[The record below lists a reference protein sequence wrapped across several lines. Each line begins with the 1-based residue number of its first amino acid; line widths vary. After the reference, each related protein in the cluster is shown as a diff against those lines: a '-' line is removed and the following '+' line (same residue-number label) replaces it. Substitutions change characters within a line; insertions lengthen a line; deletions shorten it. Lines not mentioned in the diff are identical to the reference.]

1 MKRLFYLLMMLS
13 CTLWSCSKSDGS
25 IDDPDDPDNPDAPT
39 NVMLDISVSD
49 LVFEAEGGEK
59 EFTIYCNSDWTIT
72 NESEWCKT
80 TVNQGNG
87 NSKIIV
93 TVGVYSEMEDRN
105 TNLTIKAGNITK
117 VLTVTQKDGDA
128 IILSKDKFDIPE
140 EGGNVTVEVK
150 SNIQYEVSIPSQ
162 FQNWIKHEPETKAIT
177 TKNFTFTILE
187 NKEYEKRE
195 GYIVFNGNSLKDTV
209 HIYQTAARILIL
221 SKDTYNIS
229 SAKESIEVELK
240 SNVDYSISI
249 PSSAS
254 DWIKLLETK
263 AIRTDKIYF
272 EIEENT
278 TYDNRSAQIFI
289 KDKNSSLC
297 DTLYINQLQQNA
309 LILSQ
314 KQYEVL
320 AGGERI
326 SIEVQSNIDYE
337 IIIPK
342 TVQEWIE
349 QMPQSKALT
358 ESMINLEIKPNT
370 TYDVRSAQ
378 VFIKDKNSSL
388 CDTLYINQ
396 LQQNALILSQKQYE
410 VLAGGERISIEVQ
423 SNIDYEIIIPKTV
436 QEWIEQMPQS
446 KALTES
452 MINLEI
458 KPNTTYDVRSAQIF
472 IKDKNSTL
480 SDTVQVTQAAKGTY
494 TGDISFETEQDLID
508 FQKAGYTRVIGNITI
523 QDNIRTLQK
532 LDNLLQEIDG
542 NLTIDCDNLTSLDG
556 LYNLK
561 KITGNFTTRNAMIT
575 SYEGIGNLTEIGG
588 DFEVN
593 TGLYVLKSFE
603 GLESLEIIGGNFKV
617 ITSPVFTGLFE
628 YLASFKGLS
637 GLKSIG
643 GDFEVNAYAYS
654 LNALE
659 SFEGLESLETIG
671 GNFRVIGGN
680 ASLNALS
687 SFKGLNGLKSIGGDF
702 EVNTK
707 FYNSLYVLASFEGLE
722 SLETIGGDFRVI
734 VESSPLSALS
744 SFKGLNGLKS
754 IGGDFEV
761 NGGSYC
767 LKSLSSFEGFESLE
781 TIGGNFRVIGEA
793 SSLESLSS
801 FKGLSG
807 LKSIGGD
814 FEVNANFH
822 SLKSLSSFEG
832 FESLETI
839 GGNFRVI
846 GEASSL
852 ESLSS
857 FKGLNGLKSIG
868 GDFEV
873 SANDSLSSFEGLES
887 LETIG
892 GNFRVIDGASPL
904 NSLSSFK
911 GLSGLKSI
919 GGDFEVSSKFSSLN
933 SLASFEGLESLETIG
948 GNFKVIAKS
957 FSSPSLNSLS
967 SFKGLSGLK
976 SIGGDFEV
984 NAKSSSYS
992 SSSLASLA
1000 SFEGL
1005 ESLETIGGNF
1015 RVIAESS
1022 SSLNSLASFKGLSG
1036 LKSIGGDFEVNAK
1049 SSSSLNSLASFE
1061 GLENLTNIG
1070 GGKLTI
1076 KYCSSLNN
1084 IDALKNIESL
1094 NDISITECSKLYD
1107 FCILKN
1113 VVQNMSGTFY
1123 LNKNGYNPTKYQ
1135 LLNGECSQI
1144 PQE

>member
-25 IDDPDDPDNPDAPT
+25 IDDPDDPDNPDTPT
-39 NVMLDISVSD
+39 NVTLDISVSD

-177 TKNFTFTILE
+177 VKNFTFTILE

-229 SAKESIEVELK
+229 SAKKSIEVELK
-240 SNVDYSISI
+240 SNVNYSISI

-278 TYDNRSAQIFI
+278 TYDNRSAQ
-289 KDKNSSLC
+289 
-297 DTLYINQLQQNA
+297 
-309 LILSQ
+309 
-314 KQYEVL
+314 
-320 AGGERI
+320 
-326 SIEVQSNIDYE
+326 
-337 IIIPK
+337 
-342 TVQEWIE
+342 
-349 QMPQSKALT
+349 
-358 ESMINLEIKPNT
+358 
-370 TYDVRSAQ
+370 

-410 VLAGGERISIEVQ
+410 VLAGGEQISIEVQ

-446 KALTES
+446 KALTKS

-458 KPNTTYDVRSAQIF
+458 KPNTTYDVRSAQVF

-494 TGDISFETEQDLID
+494 TGDISFETEQDVID
-508 FQKAGYTRVIGNITI
+508 FQTAGYTKVIGNII
-523 QDNIRTLQK
+523 VQYNIRTLQK
-532 LDNLLQEIDG
+532 LDNLLTEIDG
-542 NLTIDCDNLTSLDG
+542 NLTINCQSLTSLDG

-561 KITGNFTTRNAMIT
+561 KITGNFITWEACIT
-575 SYEGIGNLTEIGG
+575 SYEGIDKLTEIGG
-588 DFEVN
+588 DFEVR
-593 TGLYVLKSFE
+593 LPYSLESFE
-603 GLESLEIIGGNFKV
+603 GLESLETIGGNFKV
-617 ITSPVFTGLFE
+617 IDK
-628 YLASFKGLS
+628 LALSSLSSFKGLS
-637 GLKSIG
+637 SLKSIGEDFEVNTNSSLNALESFEGLESLETIGGNFKIIDNESSLNALSSFKGLSSLKSIG
-643 GDFEVNAYAYS
+643 GDFEVSTDHSSSPHPSHS

-671 GNFRVIGGN
+671 GNFRVIAESFSYSYSFN
-680 ASLNALS
+680 VLS
-687 SFKGLNGLKSIGGDF
+687 SFKGLSSLKSIGGDF
-702 EVNTK
+702 EVK
-707 FYNSLYVLASFEGLE
+707 ARVLE
-722 SLETIGGDFRVI
+722 
-734 VESSPLSALS
+734 
-744 SFKGLNGLKS
+744 
-754 IGGDFEV
+754 
-761 NGGSYC
+761 
-767 LKSLSSFEGFESLE
+767 
-781 TIGGNFRVIGEA
+781 
-793 SSLESLSS
+793 
-801 FKGLSG
+801 
-807 LKSIGGD
+807 
-814 FEVNANFH
+814 
-822 SLKSLSSFEG
+822 
-832 FESLETI
+832 
-839 GGNFRVI
+839 
-846 GEASSL
+846 
-852 ESLSS
+852 
-857 FKGLNGLKSIG
+857 
-868 GDFEV
+868 
-873 SANDSLSSFEGLES
+873 
-887 LETIG
+887 
-892 GNFRVIDGASPL
+892 
-904 NSLSSFK
+904 
-911 GLSGLKSI
+911 
-919 GGDFEVSSKFSSLN
+919 
-933 SLASFEGLESLETIG
+933 
-948 GNFKVIAKS
+948 
-957 FSSPSLNSLS
+957 
-967 SFKGLSGLK
+967 
-976 SIGGDFEV
+976 
-984 NAKSSSYS
+984 
-992 SSSLASLA
+992 
-1000 SFEGL
+1000 
-1005 ESLETIGGNF
+1005 
-1015 RVIAESS
+1015 
-1022 SSLNSLASFKGLSG
+1022 
-1036 LKSIGGDFEVNAK
+1036 
-1049 SSSSLNSLASFE
+1049 SFE

-1070 GGKLTI
+1070 DKLTI
-1076 KYCSSLNN
+1076 KGCSSLNN

-1094 NDISITECSKLYD
+1094 NDISITTCSKLYD
-1107 FCILKN
+1107 FCVLKN

-1123 LNKNGYNPTKYQ
+1123 VNDNGYNPTKYQ

>member
-13 CTLWSCSKSDGS
+13 CTLWSCSKSDGP
-25 IDDPDDPDNPDAPT
+25 IDDPDNPDNPDAPT

-49 LVFEAEGGEK
+49 LVFGAEGGEK

-87 NSKIIV
+87 DSKIIV

-105 TNLTIKAGNITK
+105 TNLTVKAGNITK

-177 TKNFTFTILE
+177 VKNFTFTILE

-209 HIYQTAARILIL
+209 HIYQTADPRTLIL

-254 DWIKLLETK
+254 HWIKLLETK

-278 TYDNRSAQIFI
+278 TYDN
-289 KDKNSSLC
+289 
-297 DTLYINQLQQNA
+297 
-309 LILSQ
+309 
-314 KQYEVL
+314 
-320 AGGERI
+320 
-326 SIEVQSNIDYE
+326 
-337 IIIPK
+337 
-342 TVQEWIE
+342 
-349 QMPQSKALT
+349 
-358 ESMINLEIKPNT
+358 
-370 TYDVRSAQ
+370 RSAQ

-410 VLAGGERISIEVQ
+410 VLAGGEQISIEVQ

-446 KALTES
+446 KALTKS

-480 SDTVQVTQAAKGTY
+480 SDTVQVTQAAKGIY
-494 TGDISFETEQDLID
+494 IGDIIFTTEQDLID
-508 FQKAGYTRVIGNITI
+508 FQAAGYTKVRGNVIVSGGEIT
-523 QDNIRTLQK
+523 TLQK
-532 LDNLLQEIDG
+532 LDNLLTEING
-542 NLTIDCDNLTSLDG
+542 SLRLECSTLTTLDG
-556 LYNLK
+556 LYGLKTITDSLIIKDGNMTSFEGLRNLET
-561 KITGNFTTRNAMIT
+561 IGGNFRVIAKSSN
-575 SYEGIGNLTEIGG
+575 SSLRSLSSFKGLSSLKSIGG

-593 TGLYVLKSFE
+593 AKSFSYSSSLDALASFEGLESLETIGGNFKVIAESSNSSSLRSLSSFKGLSSLKSIGGDFEVNAKSSYSSSSLDALESFE

-617 ITSPVFTGLFE
+617 IAESSNSSSLRS
-628 YLASFKGLS
+628 LSSFKGLS

-643 GDFEVNAYAYS
+643 GDFEVNAKSFYS
-654 LNALE
+654 SSLDALE
-659 SFEGLESLETIG
+659 SFEGLSGLKSIGGDFEVNAKSFSYSSSLDALASFEGLESLETIG
-671 GNFRVIGGN
+671 GNFKVIG
-680 ASLNALS
+680 
-687 SFKGLNGLKSIGGDF
+687 F
-702 EVNTK
+702 
-707 FYNSLYVLASFEGLE
+707 
-722 SLETIGGDFRVI
+722 
-734 VESSPLSALS
+734 
-744 SFKGLNGLKS
+744 
-754 IGGDFEV
+754 
-761 NGGSYC
+761 
-767 LKSLSSFEGFESLE
+767 
-781 TIGGNFRVIGEA
+781 
-793 SSLESLSS
+793 SLESLSS

-814 FEVNANFH
+814 FEVNA
-822 SLKSLSSFEG
+822 KSSYSSFLDA
-832 FESLETI
+832 LE
-839 GGNFRVI
+839 
-846 GEASSL
+846 
-852 ESLSS
+852 
-857 FKGLNGLKSIG
+857 
-868 GDFEV
+868 
-873 SANDSLSSFEGLES
+873 
-887 LETIG
+887 
-892 GNFRVIDGASPL
+892 
-904 NSLSSFK
+904 
-911 GLSGLKSI
+911 
-919 GGDFEVSSKFSSLN
+919 
-933 SLASFEGLESLETIG
+933 SFEGLESLETIG
-948 GNFKVIAKS
+948 GNFKVIA
-957 FSSPSLNSLS
+957 
-967 SFKGLSGLK
+967 
-976 SIGGDFEV
+976 E
-984 NAKSSSYS
+984 
-992 SSSLASLA
+992 SSL
-1000 SFEGL
+1000 F
-1005 ESLETIGGNF
+1005 
-1015 RVIAESS
+1015 
-1022 SSLNSLASFKGLSG
+1022 SLNSLASFKGLSG

-1076 KYCSSLNN
+1076 SNCKSLNN
-1084 IDALKNIESL
+1084 IDILKNIESL

-1107 FCILKN
+1107 FCVLKN

>member
-25 IDDPDDPDNPDAPT
+25 IDDPDDPDNPDTPT
-39 NVMLDISVSD
+39 NVTLDISVSD

-177 TKNFTFTILE
+177 VKNFTFTILE

-229 SAKESIEVELK
+229 SAKKSIEVELK
-240 SNVDYSISI
+240 SNVNYSISI

-254 DWIKLLETK
+254 HWIKLLETK

-278 TYDNRSAQIFI
+278 TYDN
-289 KDKNSSLC
+289 
-297 DTLYINQLQQNA
+297 
-309 LILSQ
+309 
-314 KQYEVL
+314 
-320 AGGERI
+320 
-326 SIEVQSNIDYE
+326 
-337 IIIPK
+337 
-342 TVQEWIE
+342 
-349 QMPQSKALT
+349 
-358 ESMINLEIKPNT
+358 
-370 TYDVRSAQ
+370 RSAQ

-410 VLAGGERISIEVQ
+410 VLAGGEQISIEVQ

-446 KALTES
+446 KAFTKS
-452 MINLEI
+452 MINLEV
-458 KPNTTYDVRSAQIF
+458 KPNTTYDVRSAQVF

-508 FQKAGYTRVIGNITI
+508 FQTAGYTKVIGNII
-523 QDNIRTLQK
+523 VQYNIRTLQK
-532 LDNLLQEIDG
+532 LDNLLTEIDG
-542 NLTIDCDNLTSLDG
+542 NLTINCQSLTSLDG

-561 KITGNFTTRNAMIT
+561 KITGNFITWEACIT
-575 SYEGIGNLTEIGG
+575 SYEGIDKLTEIGG

-593 TGLYVLKSFE
+593 A
-603 GLESLEIIGGNFKV
+603 N
-617 ITSPVFTGLFE
+617 
-628 YLASFKGLS
+628 
-637 GLKSIG
+637 
-643 GDFEVNAYAYS
+643 
-654 LNALE
+654 
-659 SFEGLESLETIG
+659 
-671 GNFRVIGGN
+671 
-680 ASLNALS
+680 
-687 SFKGLNGLKSIGGDF
+687 
-702 EVNTK
+702 
-707 FYNSLYVLASFEGLE
+707 
-722 SLETIGGDFRVI
+722 
-734 VESSPLSALS
+734 
-744 SFKGLNGLKS
+744 
-754 IGGDFEV
+754 
-761 NGGSYC
+761 
-767 LKSLSSFEGFESLE
+767 
-781 TIGGNFRVIGEA
+781 
-793 SSLESLSS
+793 SSLE
-801 FKGLSG
+801 
-807 LKSIGGD
+807 
-814 FEVNANFH
+814 
-822 SLKSLSSFEG
+822 
-832 FESLETI
+832 
-839 GGNFRVI
+839 
-846 GEASSL
+846 
-852 ESLSS
+852 
-857 FKGLNGLKSIG
+857 
-868 GDFEV
+868 
-873 SANDSLSSFEGLES
+873 
-887 LETIG
+887 
-892 GNFRVIDGASPL
+892 
-904 NSLSSFK
+904 
-911 GLSGLKSI
+911 
-919 GGDFEVSSKFSSLN
+919 
-933 SLASFEGLESLETIG
+933 
-948 GNFKVIAKS
+948 
-957 FSSPSLNSLS
+957 
-967 SFKGLSGLK
+967 
-976 SIGGDFEV
+976 
-984 NAKSSSYS
+984 
-992 SSSLASLA
+992 
-1000 SFEGL
+1000 
-1005 ESLETIGGNF
+1005 
-1015 RVIAESS
+1015 
-1022 SSLNSLASFKGLSG
+1022 
-1036 LKSIGGDFEVNAK
+1036 
-1049 SSSSLNSLASFE
+1049 SFE

-1070 GGKLTI
+1070 DKLTI
-1076 KYCSSLNN
+1076 KGCSSLNN

-1094 NDISITECSKLYD
+1094 NDISITTCSKLYD
-1107 FCILKN
+1107 FCVLKN

-1123 LNKNGYNPTKYQ
+1123 VNDNGYNPTKYQ

>member
-25 IDDPDDPDNPDAPT
+25 IDDPDDPDNPDTPT
-39 NVMLDISVSD
+39 NVTLDISVSD
-49 LVFEAEGGEK
+49 LVLEAEGGEK

-177 TKNFTFTILE
+177 VKNFTFTILE

-229 SAKESIEVELK
+229 SAKKSIEVELK
-240 SNVDYSISI
+240 SNVNYSISI

-278 TYDNRSAQIFI
+278 TYDNRSAQ
-289 KDKNSSLC
+289 
-297 DTLYINQLQQNA
+297 
-309 LILSQ
+309 
-314 KQYEVL
+314 
-320 AGGERI
+320 
-326 SIEVQSNIDYE
+326 
-337 IIIPK
+337 
-342 TVQEWIE
+342 
-349 QMPQSKALT
+349 
-358 ESMINLEIKPNT
+358 
-370 TYDVRSAQ
+370 

-410 VLAGGERISIEVQ
+410 VLAGGEQISIEVQ

-446 KALTES
+446 KAFTKS
-452 MINLEI
+452 MINLEV
-458 KPNTTYDVRSAQIF
+458 KPNTTYDVRSAQVF

-508 FQKAGYTRVIGNITI
+508 FQTAGYTKVIGNII
-523 QDNIRTLQK
+523 VQYNIRTLQK
-532 LDNLLQEIDG
+532 LDNLLTEIDG
-542 NLTIDCDNLTSLDG
+542 NLTINCQSLTSLDG

-561 KITGNFTTRNAMIT
+561 KITGNFITWEACIT
-575 SYEGIGNLTEIGG
+575 SYEGIDKLTEIGG
-588 DFEVN
+588 DFEVR
-593 TGLYVLKSFE
+593 LPY
-603 GLESLEIIGGNFKV
+603 SLE
-617 ITSPVFTGLFE
+617 
-628 YLASFKGLS
+628 
-637 GLKSIG
+637 
-643 GDFEVNAYAYS
+643 
-654 LNALE
+654 
-659 SFEGLESLETIG
+659 
-671 GNFRVIGGN
+671 
-680 ASLNALS
+680 
-687 SFKGLNGLKSIGGDF
+687 
-702 EVNTK
+702 
-707 FYNSLYVLASFEGLE
+707 
-722 SLETIGGDFRVI
+722 
-734 VESSPLSALS
+734 
-744 SFKGLNGLKS
+744 
-754 IGGDFEV
+754 
-761 NGGSYC
+761 
-767 LKSLSSFEGFESLE
+767 
-781 TIGGNFRVIGEA
+781 
-793 SSLESLSS
+793 
-801 FKGLSG
+801 
-807 LKSIGGD
+807 
-814 FEVNANFH
+814 
-822 SLKSLSSFEG
+822 
-832 FESLETI
+832 
-839 GGNFRVI
+839 
-846 GEASSL
+846 
-852 ESLSS
+852 
-857 FKGLNGLKSIG
+857 
-868 GDFEV
+868 
-873 SANDSLSSFEGLES
+873 
-887 LETIG
+887 
-892 GNFRVIDGASPL
+892 
-904 NSLSSFK
+904 
-911 GLSGLKSI
+911 
-919 GGDFEVSSKFSSLN
+919 
-933 SLASFEGLESLETIG
+933 SFEGLESLETIG
-948 GNFKVIAKS
+948 GNFKVIDKLALS
-957 FSSPSLNSLS
+957 SLS
-967 SFKGLSGLK
+967 SFKGLSSLK

-984 NAKSSSYS
+984 KARV
-992 SSSLASLA
+992 
-1000 SFEGL
+1000 L
-1005 ESLETIGGNF
+1005 E
-1015 RVIAESS
+1015 
-1022 SSLNSLASFKGLSG
+1022 
-1036 LKSIGGDFEVNAK
+1036 
-1049 SSSSLNSLASFE
+1049 SFE

-1070 GGKLTI
+1070 DKLTI
-1076 KYCSSLNN
+1076 KGCSSLNN

-1094 NDISITECSKLYD
+1094 NDISITTCSKLYD
-1107 FCILKN
+1107 FCVLKN

-1123 LNKNGYNPTKYQ
+1123 VNDNGYNPTKYQ

>member
-25 IDDPDDPDNPDAPT
+25 IDDPDDPDNPDTPT
-39 NVMLDISVSD
+39 NVTLDISVSD

-177 TKNFTFTILE
+177 VKNFTFTILE

-229 SAKESIEVELK
+229 SAKKSIEVELK
-240 SNVDYSISI
+240 SNVNYSISI

-254 DWIKLLETK
+254 HWIKLLETK

-278 TYDNRSAQIFI
+278 TYDN
-289 KDKNSSLC
+289 
-297 DTLYINQLQQNA
+297 
-309 LILSQ
+309 
-314 KQYEVL
+314 
-320 AGGERI
+320 
-326 SIEVQSNIDYE
+326 
-337 IIIPK
+337 
-342 TVQEWIE
+342 
-349 QMPQSKALT
+349 
-358 ESMINLEIKPNT
+358 
-370 TYDVRSAQ
+370 RSAQ

-410 VLAGGERISIEVQ
+410 VLAGGEQISIEVQ

-446 KALTES
+446 KALTKS

-458 KPNTTYDVRSAQIF
+458 KPNTTYDVRSAQVF

-508 FQKAGYTRVIGNITI
+508 FQTAGYTKVIGNII
-523 QDNIRTLQK
+523 VQYNIRTLQK
-532 LDNLLQEIDG
+532 LDNLLTEIDG
-542 NLTIDCDNLTSLDG
+542 NLTINCQSLTSLDG

-561 KITGNFTTRNAMIT
+561 KITGNFITWEACIT
-575 SYEGIGNLTEIGG
+575 SYEGIDKLTEIGG
-588 DFEVN
+588 DFEVR
-593 TGLYVLKSFE
+593 L
-603 GLESLEIIGGNFKV
+603 
-617 ITSPVFTGLFE
+617 P
-628 YLASFKGLS
+628 
-637 GLKSIG
+637 
-643 GDFEVNAYAYS
+643 YS
-654 LNALE
+654 LE

-671 GNFRVIGGN
+671 GNFKIIDN
-680 ASLNALS
+680 ESSLNALS
-687 SFKGLNGLKSIGGDF
+687 SFKGLSSLKSIGGDF
-702 EVNTK
+702 EVK
-707 FYNSLYVLASFEGLE
+707 ARVLE
-722 SLETIGGDFRVI
+722 
-734 VESSPLSALS
+734 
-744 SFKGLNGLKS
+744 
-754 IGGDFEV
+754 
-761 NGGSYC
+761 
-767 LKSLSSFEGFESLE
+767 
-781 TIGGNFRVIGEA
+781 
-793 SSLESLSS
+793 
-801 FKGLSG
+801 
-807 LKSIGGD
+807 
-814 FEVNANFH
+814 
-822 SLKSLSSFEG
+822 
-832 FESLETI
+832 
-839 GGNFRVI
+839 
-846 GEASSL
+846 
-852 ESLSS
+852 
-857 FKGLNGLKSIG
+857 
-868 GDFEV
+868 
-873 SANDSLSSFEGLES
+873 
-887 LETIG
+887 
-892 GNFRVIDGASPL
+892 
-904 NSLSSFK
+904 
-911 GLSGLKSI
+911 
-919 GGDFEVSSKFSSLN
+919 
-933 SLASFEGLESLETIG
+933 
-948 GNFKVIAKS
+948 
-957 FSSPSLNSLS
+957 
-967 SFKGLSGLK
+967 
-976 SIGGDFEV
+976 
-984 NAKSSSYS
+984 
-992 SSSLASLA
+992 
-1000 SFEGL
+1000 
-1005 ESLETIGGNF
+1005 
-1015 RVIAESS
+1015 
-1022 SSLNSLASFKGLSG
+1022 
-1036 LKSIGGDFEVNAK
+1036 
-1049 SSSSLNSLASFE
+1049 SFE

-1070 GGKLTI
+1070 DKLTI
-1076 KYCSSLNN
+1076 KGCSSLNN

-1094 NDISITECSKLYD
+1094 NDISITTCSKLYD
-1107 FCILKN
+1107 FCVLKN

-1123 LNKNGYNPTKYQ
+1123 VNDNGYNPTKYQ

>member
-13 CTLWSCSKSDGS
+13 CTLWSCSKSDGP
-25 IDDPDDPDNPDAPT
+25 IDDPDNPDNPDAPT

-49 LVFEAEGGEK
+49 LVFGAEGGEK

-87 NSKIIV
+87 DSKIIV

-177 TKNFTFTILE
+177 VKNFTFTILE

-209 HIYQTAARILIL
+209 HIYQTADPRTLIL

-254 DWIKLLETK
+254 HWIKLLETK

-278 TYDNRSAQIFI
+278 TYDN
-289 KDKNSSLC
+289 
-297 DTLYINQLQQNA
+297 
-309 LILSQ
+309 
-314 KQYEVL
+314 
-320 AGGERI
+320 
-326 SIEVQSNIDYE
+326 
-337 IIIPK
+337 
-342 TVQEWIE
+342 
-349 QMPQSKALT
+349 
-358 ESMINLEIKPNT
+358 
-370 TYDVRSAQ
+370 RSAQ

-410 VLAGGERISIEVQ
+410 VLAGGEQISIEVQ

-446 KALTES
+446 KALTKS
-452 MINLEI
+452 MINLEV
-458 KPNTTYDVRSAQIF
+458 KPNPTDDVRSAQIF

-480 SDTVQVTQAAKGTY
+480 SDTVQVTQAAKGIY
-494 TGDISFETEQDLID
+494 IGDIIFETEQDLID
-508 FQKAGYTRVIGNITI
+508 FQTAGYTKVRGNVIVSGGEIT
-523 QDNIRTLQK
+523 TLQK
-532 LDNLLQEIDG
+532 LDNLLTEING
-542 NLTIDCDNLTSLDG
+542 SLRLECSTLTTLDG
-556 LYNLK
+556 LYGLK
-561 KITGNFTTRNAMIT
+561 TITDSLI
-575 SYEGIGNLTEIGG
+575 IKDG
-588 DFEVN
+588 DM
-593 TGLYVLKSFE
+593 TSFE
-603 GLESLEIIGGNFKV
+603 GLRNLG
-617 ITSPVFTGLFE
+617 
-628 YLASFKGLS
+628 
-637 GLKSIG
+637 
-643 GDFEVNAYAYS
+643 
-654 LNALE
+654 
-659 SFEGLESLETIG
+659 
-671 GNFRVIGGN
+671 
-680 ASLNALS
+680 
-687 SFKGLNGLKSIGGDF
+687 
-702 EVNTK
+702 
-707 FYNSLYVLASFEGLE
+707 
-722 SLETIGGDFRVI
+722 
-734 VESSPLSALS
+734 
-744 SFKGLNGLKS
+744 
-754 IGGDFEV
+754 
-761 NGGSYC
+761 
-767 LKSLSSFEGFESLE
+767 
-781 TIGGNFRVIGEA
+781 
-793 SSLESLSS
+793 
-801 FKGLSG
+801 
-807 LKSIGGD
+807 
-814 FEVNANFH
+814 
-822 SLKSLSSFEG
+822 
-832 FESLETI
+832 
-839 GGNFRVI
+839 
-846 GEASSL
+846 
-852 ESLSS
+852 
-857 FKGLNGLKSIG
+857 
-868 GDFEV
+868 
-873 SANDSLSSFEGLES
+873 
-887 LETIG
+887 
-892 GNFRVIDGASPL
+892 
-904 NSLSSFK
+904 
-911 GLSGLKSI
+911 
-919 GGDFEVSSKFSSLN
+919 
-933 SLASFEGLESLETIG
+933 TIG
-948 GNFKVIAKS
+948 GNFKVIAE
-957 FSSPSLNSLS
+957 SSSSYYYYSLNSLS

-984 NAKSSSYS
+984 NAKSSS
-992 SSSLASLA
+992 SSSLKSLA

-1022 SSLNSLASFKGLSG
+1022 SSSSSSLNSLSSFKGLSG

-1049 SSSSLNSLASFE
+1049 YSSSLKSLASFE
-1061 GLENLTNIG
+1061 GLESLTNIG

-1076 KYCSSLNN
+1076 NYCSSLNN

-1094 NDISITECSKLYD
+1094 NDISITTCPKLYD
-1107 FCILKN
+1107 FCVLQN

-1123 LNKNGYNPTKYQ
+1123 LNNNGYNPTKYQ

>member
-25 IDDPDDPDNPDAPT
+25 IDDPDDPDNPDTPT
-39 NVMLDISVSD
+39 NVTLDISVSD

-177 TKNFTFTILE
+177 VKNFTFTILE

-209 HIYQTAARILIL
+209 HIYQTADPRTLIL

-249 PSSAS
+249 PSSVS
-254 DWIKLLETK
+254 HWIKLLETK

-320 AGGERI
+320 AGGEQI

-358 ESMINLEIKPNT
+358 KSMINLEVKPNT

-378 VFIKDKNSSL
+378 V
-388 CDTLYINQ
+388 
-396 LQQNALILSQKQYE
+396 
-410 VLAGGERISIEVQ
+410 
-423 SNIDYEIIIPKTV
+423 
-436 QEWIEQMPQS
+436 
-446 KALTES
+446 
-452 MINLEI
+452 
-458 KPNTTYDVRSAQIF
+458 F

-494 TGDISFETEQDLID
+494 TGDIIFETEQDLID
-508 FQKAGYTRVIGNITI
+508 FQTAGYTKVIGNII
-523 QDNIRTLQK
+523 VQGNKIRTLQK
-532 LDNLLQEIDG
+532 LDNLLTEIDG
-542 NLTIDCDNLTSLDG
+542 NLTIECSNLTSLDG

-561 KITGNFTTRNAMIT
+561 KITGNFITMHAWIT
-575 SYEGIGNLTEIGG
+575 SYEGIGKLTEIGG

-593 TGLYVLKSFE
+593 AKSFYY
-603 GLESLEIIGGNFKV
+603 S
-617 ITSPVFTGLFE
+617 S
-628 YLASFKGLS
+628 
-637 GLKSIG
+637 
-643 GDFEVNAYAYS
+643 S
-654 LNALE
+654 LN
-659 SFEGLESLETIG
+659 S
-671 GNFRVIGGN
+671 
-680 ASLNALS
+680 
-687 SFKGLNGLKSIGGDF
+687 
-702 EVNTK
+702 
-707 FYNSLYVLASFEGLE
+707 LASFEGLE
-722 SLETIGGDFRVI
+722 SLE
-734 VESSPLSALS
+734 E
-744 SFKGLNGLKS
+744 
-754 IGGDFEV
+754 
-761 NGGSYC
+761 
-767 LKSLSSFEGFESLE
+767 
-781 TIGGNFRVIGEA
+781 IGGNFKVIAE
-793 SSLESLSS
+793 SSLRSLSS

-814 FEVNANFH
+814 FEVNAEF
-822 SLKSLSSFEG
+822 
-832 FESLETI
+832 
-839 GGNFRVI
+839 
-846 GEASSL
+846 
-852 ESLSS
+852 
-857 FKGLNGLKSIG
+857 
-868 GDFEV
+868 
-873 SANDSLSSFEGLES
+873 
-887 LETIG
+887 
-892 GNFRVIDGASPL
+892 
-904 NSLSSFK
+904 
-911 GLSGLKSI
+911 
-919 GGDFEVSSKFSSLN
+919 
-933 SLASFEGLESLETIG
+933 
-948 GNFKVIAKS
+948 
-957 FSSPSLNSLS
+957 
-967 SFKGLSGLK
+967 
-976 SIGGDFEV
+976 
-984 NAKSSSYS
+984 
-992 SSSLASLA
+992 
-1000 SFEGL
+1000 
-1005 ESLETIGGNF
+1005 
-1015 RVIAESS
+1015 
-1022 SSLNSLASFKGLSG
+1022 
-1036 LKSIGGDFEVNAK
+1036 
-1049 SSSSLNSLASFE
+1049 SSSLNSLASFE
-1061 GLENLTNIG
+1061 GLENLQTIGGSFSCNRRISIKALSQLNSIGKNLEINLLFDEGLENLVRIGGDFKPSSSSSFKKLNKLSSIGGNFYVYTFSGTSFEGLESLTNIG

-1076 KYCSSLNN
+1076 NYCSSLNN

-1094 NDISITECSKLYD
+1094 NDISITTCPKLYD
-1107 FCILKN
+1107 FCVLQN

-1123 LNKNGYNPTKYQ
+1123 LNNNGYNPTKYQ

>member
-13 CTLWSCSKSDGS
+13 CTLWSCSKSDG
-25 IDDPDDPDNPDAPT
+25 IDDPDDPDNPDTPT
-39 NVMLDISVSD
+39 NVTLDISVSD

-177 TKNFTFTILE
+177 IKNFTFTILE

-209 HIYQTAARILIL
+209 HIYQTADPRTLIL

-240 SNVDYSISI
+240 PNVDYSISI

-254 DWIKLLETK
+254 HWIKLLETK

-320 AGGERI
+320 AGGEQI

-358 ESMINLEIKPNT
+358 KSLINLEIKPNPT
-370 TYDVRSAQ
+370 D
-378 VFIKDKNSSL
+378 
-388 CDTLYINQ
+388 
-396 LQQNALILSQKQYE
+396 
-410 VLAGGERISIEVQ
+410 
-423 SNIDYEIIIPKTV
+423 
-436 QEWIEQMPQS
+436 
-446 KALTES
+446 
-452 MINLEI
+452 
-458 KPNTTYDVRSAQIF
+458 DVRSAQIF

-480 SDTVQVTQAAKGTY
+480 SDTVQITQAAKGIY
-494 TGDISFETEQDLID
+494 IGDIIFEKEQDLID
-508 FQKAGYTRVIGNITI
+508 FQAAGYTKVRGNVIVSGQKIT
-523 QDNIRTLQK
+523 TLQK
-532 LDNLLQEIDG
+532 LNNLLTEING
-542 NLTIDCDNLTSLDG
+542 SLRLECSTLTTLDG
-556 LYNLK
+556 LYGLK
-561 KITGNFTTRNAMIT
+561 TITDSLIIKA
-575 SYEGIGNLTEIGG
+575 GG
-588 DFEVN
+588 M
-593 TGLYVLKSFE
+593 TSFE
-603 GLESLEIIGGNFKV
+603 GLRN
-617 ITSPVFTGLFE
+617 
-628 YLASFKGLS
+628 
-637 GLKSIG
+637 
-643 GDFEVNAYAYS
+643 
-654 LNALE
+654 
-659 SFEGLESLETIG
+659 LETIG
-671 GNFRVIGGN
+671 GDFKVIAESSSSNF
-680 ASLNALS
+680 
-687 SFKGLNGLKSIGGDF
+687 
-702 EVNTK
+702 
-707 FYNSLYVLASFEGLE
+707 LASFEGLE
-722 SLETIGGDFRVI
+722 
-734 VESSPLSALS
+734 
-744 SFKGLNGLKS
+744 N
-754 IGGDFEV
+754 
-761 NGGSYC
+761 
-767 LKSLSSFEGFESLE
+767 
-781 TIGGNFRVIGEA
+781 
-793 SSLESLSS
+793 
-801 FKGLSG
+801 
-807 LKSIGGD
+807 
-814 FEVNANFH
+814 
-822 SLKSLSSFEG
+822 
-832 FESLETI
+832 
-839 GGNFRVI
+839 
-846 GEASSL
+846 
-852 ESLSS
+852 
-857 FKGLNGLKSIG
+857 
-868 GDFEV
+868 
-873 SANDSLSSFEGLES
+873 
-887 LETIG
+887 
-892 GNFRVIDGASPL
+892 
-904 NSLSSFK
+904 
-911 GLSGLKSI
+911 
-919 GGDFEVSSKFSSLN
+919 
-933 SLASFEGLESLETIG
+933 LETIG
-948 GNFKVIAKS
+948 GNFKVIA
-957 FSSPSLNSLS
+957 
-967 SFKGLSGLK
+967 
-976 SIGGDFEV
+976 
-984 NAKSSSYS
+984 SYS
-992 SSSLASLA
+992 SSLK
-1000 SFEGL
+1000 
-1005 ESLETIGGNF
+1005 
-1015 RVIAESS
+1015 
-1022 SSLNSLASFKGLSG
+1022 SLASFKGLSG

-1049 SSSSLNSLASFE
+1049 SSSLNSLASFEGLENLQTIGGSFSCDRRISTKSLSQLNSIGKNLEIYLLFDEGLENLVRIGGDFKPGYSSSFKTLNKLSSIGGNFYVDVFNGTSFE

-1076 KYCSSLNN
+1076 SDCKSLIN

-1094 NDISITECSKLYD
+1094 NDISITTCPKLYD
-1107 FCILKN
+1107 FCVLKN

>member
-25 IDDPDDPDNPDAPT
+25 IDDPDDPDNPDTPT
-39 NVMLDISVSD
+39 NVTLDISVSD

-105 TNLTIKAGNITK
+105 TNLTVKAGNITK

-177 TKNFTFTILE
+177 VKNFTFTILE

-209 HIYQTAARILIL
+209 HIYQTADPRTLIL

-254 DWIKLLETK
+254 HWIKLLETK

-278 TYDNRSAQIFI
+278 TYDN
-289 KDKNSSLC
+289 
-297 DTLYINQLQQNA
+297 
-309 LILSQ
+309 
-314 KQYEVL
+314 
-320 AGGERI
+320 
-326 SIEVQSNIDYE
+326 
-337 IIIPK
+337 
-342 TVQEWIE
+342 
-349 QMPQSKALT
+349 
-358 ESMINLEIKPNT
+358 
-370 TYDVRSAQ
+370 RSAQ

-410 VLAGGERISIEVQ
+410 VLAGGEQISIEVQ

-446 KALTES
+446 KAFTKS

-458 KPNTTYDVRSAQIF
+458 KPNTTYDVRSAQVF

-508 FQKAGYTRVIGNITI
+508 FQTAGYTKVIGNII
-523 QDNIRTLQK
+523 VQYNIRTLQK
-532 LDNLLQEIDG
+532 LDNLLTEIDG
-542 NLTIDCDNLTSLDG
+542 NLTINCQSLTSLDG

-561 KITGNFTTRNAMIT
+561 KITGNFITWEACIT
-575 SYEGIGNLTEIGG
+575 SYEGIDKLTEIGG
-588 DFEVN
+588 DFEVR
-593 TGLYVLKSFE
+593 LPYSLESFE
-603 GLESLEIIGGNFKV
+603 GLESLETIGGNFKV
-617 ITSPVFTGLFE
+617 IDKLALSSLSSFKGLSSLKSIGGDFE
-628 YLASFKGLS
+628 VNAKSSSLASFEGLENLETIGGNFKVIAESSFKGLNGLKSIGGDFEVNANSSLESFEGLESLETIGGNFKIIDNESSLNALSSFKGLSSLKSIGGDFEVNANSSLNSLSSFGGLESLETIGGNFRVIAESDHSLRFLSSFKGLS

-643 GDFEVNAYAYS
+643 GDFEVNAKLFCFEYLASFEGLENLETIGGNFKVIAESSLKSLSSFKGLSSLKSIGEDFEVNTNSSLNALESFEGLESLETIGGNFKIIDNESSLNALSSFKGLSSLKSIGGDFEVSTDHSSSPHPSHS

-671 GNFRVIGGN
+671 GNFRVIAESFSYSYSFN
-680 ASLNALS
+680 VLS
-687 SFKGLNGLKSIGGDF
+687 SFKGLSSLKSIGGDF
-702 EVNTK
+702 EVK
-707 FYNSLYVLASFEGLE
+707 ARVLE
-722 SLETIGGDFRVI
+722 
-734 VESSPLSALS
+734 
-744 SFKGLNGLKS
+744 
-754 IGGDFEV
+754 
-761 NGGSYC
+761 
-767 LKSLSSFEGFESLE
+767 
-781 TIGGNFRVIGEA
+781 
-793 SSLESLSS
+793 
-801 FKGLSG
+801 
-807 LKSIGGD
+807 
-814 FEVNANFH
+814 
-822 SLKSLSSFEG
+822 
-832 FESLETI
+832 
-839 GGNFRVI
+839 
-846 GEASSL
+846 
-852 ESLSS
+852 
-857 FKGLNGLKSIG
+857 
-868 GDFEV
+868 
-873 SANDSLSSFEGLES
+873 
-887 LETIG
+887 
-892 GNFRVIDGASPL
+892 
-904 NSLSSFK
+904 
-911 GLSGLKSI
+911 
-919 GGDFEVSSKFSSLN
+919 
-933 SLASFEGLESLETIG
+933 
-948 GNFKVIAKS
+948 
-957 FSSPSLNSLS
+957 
-967 SFKGLSGLK
+967 
-976 SIGGDFEV
+976 
-984 NAKSSSYS
+984 
-992 SSSLASLA
+992 
-1000 SFEGL
+1000 
-1005 ESLETIGGNF
+1005 
-1015 RVIAESS
+1015 
-1022 SSLNSLASFKGLSG
+1022 
-1036 LKSIGGDFEVNAK
+1036 
-1049 SSSSLNSLASFE
+1049 SFE

-1070 GGKLTI
+1070 DKLTI
-1076 KYCSSLNN
+1076 KGCSSLNN

-1094 NDISITECSKLYD
+1094 NDISITTCSKLYD
-1107 FCILKN
+1107 FCVLKN

-1123 LNKNGYNPTKYQ
+1123 VNDNGYNPTKYQ

>member
-1 MKRLFYLLMMLS
+1 MLS

-25 IDDPDDPDNPDAPT
+25 IDDPDDPDNPDTPT
-39 NVMLDISVSD
+39 NVTLDISVSD

-177 TKNFTFTILE
+177 VKNFTFTILE

-229 SAKESIEVELK
+229 SAKKSIEVELK
-240 SNVDYSISI
+240 SNVNYSISI

-254 DWIKLLETK
+254 HWIKLLETK

-278 TYDNRSAQIFI
+278 TYDN
-289 KDKNSSLC
+289 
-297 DTLYINQLQQNA
+297 
-309 LILSQ
+309 
-314 KQYEVL
+314 
-320 AGGERI
+320 
-326 SIEVQSNIDYE
+326 
-337 IIIPK
+337 
-342 TVQEWIE
+342 
-349 QMPQSKALT
+349 
-358 ESMINLEIKPNT
+358 
-370 TYDVRSAQ
+370 RSAQ

-410 VLAGGERISIEVQ
+410 VLAGGEQISIEVQ

-446 KALTES
+446 KALTKS

-458 KPNTTYDVRSAQIF
+458 KPNTTYDVRSAQVF

-508 FQKAGYTRVIGNITI
+508 FQTAGYTKVIGNII
-523 QDNIRTLQK
+523 VQYNIRTLQK
-532 LDNLLQEIDG
+532 LDNLLTEIDG
-542 NLTIDCDNLTSLDG
+542 NLTINCQSLTSLDG

-561 KITGNFTTRNAMIT
+561 KITGNFITWEACIT
-575 SYEGIGNLTEIGG
+575 SYEGIDKLTEIGG
-588 DFEVN
+588 DFEVR
-593 TGLYVLKSFE
+593 LPYSLESFE
-603 GLESLEIIGGNFKV
+603 GLESLETIGGNFKV
-617 ITSPVFTGLFE
+617 IDKLALSSLSSFKGLSSLKSIGGDFE
-628 YLASFKGLS
+628 VNAKSSSLASFEGLENLETIDNESSLNALSSFKGLSSLKSIGGDFEVNANSSLNSLSSFGGLESLETIGGNFRVIAESDHSLRFLSSFKGLS

-643 GDFEVNAYAYS
+643 GDFEVNAKLFCFEYLASFEGLENLETIGGNFKVIAGSYSSLESLSSFKGLSSLKSIGEDFEVNTNSSLNALESFEGLESLETIGGNFKIIDNESSLNALSSFKGLSSLKSIGGDFEVSTDHSSSPHPSHS

-671 GNFRVIGGN
+671 GNFRVIAESFSYSYSFN
-680 ASLNALS
+680 VLS
-687 SFKGLNGLKSIGGDF
+687 SFKGLSSLKSIGGDF
-702 EVNTK
+702 EVK
-707 FYNSLYVLASFEGLE
+707 ARVLE
-722 SLETIGGDFRVI
+722 
-734 VESSPLSALS
+734 
-744 SFKGLNGLKS
+744 
-754 IGGDFEV
+754 
-761 NGGSYC
+761 
-767 LKSLSSFEGFESLE
+767 
-781 TIGGNFRVIGEA
+781 
-793 SSLESLSS
+793 
-801 FKGLSG
+801 
-807 LKSIGGD
+807 
-814 FEVNANFH
+814 
-822 SLKSLSSFEG
+822 
-832 FESLETI
+832 
-839 GGNFRVI
+839 
-846 GEASSL
+846 
-852 ESLSS
+852 
-857 FKGLNGLKSIG
+857 
-868 GDFEV
+868 
-873 SANDSLSSFEGLES
+873 
-887 LETIG
+887 
-892 GNFRVIDGASPL
+892 
-904 NSLSSFK
+904 
-911 GLSGLKSI
+911 
-919 GGDFEVSSKFSSLN
+919 
-933 SLASFEGLESLETIG
+933 
-948 GNFKVIAKS
+948 
-957 FSSPSLNSLS
+957 
-967 SFKGLSGLK
+967 
-976 SIGGDFEV
+976 
-984 NAKSSSYS
+984 
-992 SSSLASLA
+992 
-1000 SFEGL
+1000 
-1005 ESLETIGGNF
+1005 
-1015 RVIAESS
+1015 
-1022 SSLNSLASFKGLSG
+1022 
-1036 LKSIGGDFEVNAK
+1036 
-1049 SSSSLNSLASFE
+1049 SFE

-1070 GGKLTI
+1070 DKLTI
-1076 KYCSSLNN
+1076 KGCSSLNN

-1094 NDISITECSKLYD
+1094 NDISITTCSKLYD
-1107 FCILKN
+1107 FCVLKN

-1123 LNKNGYNPTKYQ
+1123 VNDNGYNPTKYQ

>member
-13 CTLWSCSKSDGS
+13 CTLWSCSKSDGP
-25 IDDPDDPDNPDAPT
+25 IDDPDNPDNPDAPT

-49 LVFEAEGGEK
+49 LVFGAEGGEK

-87 NSKIIV
+87 DSKIIV

-105 TNLTIKAGNITK
+105 TNLTVKAGNITK

-177 TKNFTFTILE
+177 VKNFTFTILE

-209 HIYQTAARILIL
+209 HIYQTADPRTLIL

-254 DWIKLLETK
+254 HWIKLLETK

-278 TYDNRSAQIFI
+278 TYDN
-289 KDKNSSLC
+289 
-297 DTLYINQLQQNA
+297 
-309 LILSQ
+309 
-314 KQYEVL
+314 
-320 AGGERI
+320 
-326 SIEVQSNIDYE
+326 
-337 IIIPK
+337 
-342 TVQEWIE
+342 
-349 QMPQSKALT
+349 
-358 ESMINLEIKPNT
+358 
-370 TYDVRSAQ
+370 RSAQ

-410 VLAGGERISIEVQ
+410 VLAGGEQISIEVQ

-446 KALTES
+446 KALTKS

-480 SDTVQVTQAAKGTY
+480 SDTVQVTQAAKGIY
-494 TGDISFETEQDLID
+494 IGDIIFTTEQDLID
-508 FQKAGYTRVIGNITI
+508 FQAAGYTKVRGNVIVSGGEIT
-523 QDNIRTLQK
+523 TLQK
-532 LDNLLQEIDG
+532 LDNLLTEING
-542 NLTIDCDNLTSLDG
+542 SLRLECSTLTTLDG
-556 LYNLK
+556 LYGLK
-561 KITGNFTTRNAMIT
+561 TITDSLIIKDGNMT
-575 SYEGIGNLTEIGG
+575 
-588 DFEVN
+588 
-593 TGLYVLKSFE
+593 SFE
-603 GLESLEIIGGNFKV
+603 GLRNLETIGGNFRV
-617 ITSPVFTGLFE
+617 IAKSSNSSLRS
-628 YLASFKGLS
+628 LSSFKGLS
-637 GLKSIG
+637 SLKSIG
-643 GDFEVNAYAYS
+643 GDFEVNAKSFSYS
-654 LNALE
+654 SSLDALA

-671 GNFRVIGGN
+671 GNFKVIG
-680 ASLNALS
+680 
-687 SFKGLNGLKSIGGDF
+687 F
-702 EVNTK
+702 
-707 FYNSLYVLASFEGLE
+707 
-722 SLETIGGDFRVI
+722 
-734 VESSPLSALS
+734 
-744 SFKGLNGLKS
+744 
-754 IGGDFEV
+754 
-761 NGGSYC
+761 
-767 LKSLSSFEGFESLE
+767 
-781 TIGGNFRVIGEA
+781 
-793 SSLESLSS
+793 SLESLSS

-814 FEVNANFH
+814 FEV
-822 SLKSLSSFEG
+822 
-832 FESLETI
+832 
-839 GGNFRVI
+839 GN
-846 GEASSL
+846 
-852 ESLSS
+852 
-857 FKGLNGLKSIG
+857 
-868 GDFEV
+868 
-873 SANDSLSSFEGLES
+873 
-887 LETIG
+887 
-892 GNFRVIDGASPL
+892 L
-904 NSLSSFK
+904 NSL
-911 GLSGLKSI
+911 
-919 GGDFEVSSKFSSLN
+919 E
-933 SLASFEGLESLETIG
+933 SFEGLESLETIG
-948 GNFKVIAKS
+948 GNFKVIA
-957 FSSPSLNSLS
+957 
-967 SFKGLSGLK
+967 
-976 SIGGDFEV
+976 E
-984 NAKSSSYS
+984 
-992 SSSLASLA
+992 SSL
-1000 SFEGL
+1000 F
-1005 ESLETIGGNF
+1005 
-1015 RVIAESS
+1015 
-1022 SSLNSLASFKGLSG
+1022 SLNSLASFKGLSG

-1076 KYCSSLNN
+1076 SNCKSLNN
-1084 IDALKNIESL
+1084 IDILKNIESL

-1107 FCILKN
+1107 FCVLKN

>member
-13 CTLWSCSKSDGS
+13 CTLWSCSKSDGP
-25 IDDPDDPDNPDAPT
+25 IDDPDNPDNPDAPT

-49 LVFEAEGGEK
+49 LVFGAEGGEK

-87 NSKIIV
+87 DSKIIV

-105 TNLTIKAGNITK
+105 TNLTVKAGNITK

-177 TKNFTFTILE
+177 VKNFTFTILE

-209 HIYQTAARILIL
+209 HIYQTADPRTLIL

-254 DWIKLLETK
+254 HWIKLLETK

-278 TYDNRSAQIFI
+278 TYDN
-289 KDKNSSLC
+289 
-297 DTLYINQLQQNA
+297 
-309 LILSQ
+309 
-314 KQYEVL
+314 
-320 AGGERI
+320 
-326 SIEVQSNIDYE
+326 
-337 IIIPK
+337 
-342 TVQEWIE
+342 
-349 QMPQSKALT
+349 
-358 ESMINLEIKPNT
+358 
-370 TYDVRSAQ
+370 RSAQ

-410 VLAGGERISIEVQ
+410 VLAGGEQISIEVQ

-446 KALTES
+446 KALTKS
-452 MINLEI
+452 MINLEV
-458 KPNTTYDVRSAQIF
+458 KPNPTDDVRSAQIF

-480 SDTVQVTQAAKGTY
+480 SDTVQVTQAAKGIY
-494 TGDISFETEQDLID
+494 IGDIIFETEQDLID
-508 FQKAGYTRVIGNITI
+508 FQTAGYTKVRGNVIVSGGEIT
-523 QDNIRTLQK
+523 TLQK
-532 LDNLLQEIDG
+532 LDNLLTEING
-542 NLTIDCDNLTSLDG
+542 SLRLECSTLTTLDG
-556 LYNLK
+556 LYGLK
-561 KITGNFTTRNAMIT
+561 TITDSLI
-575 SYEGIGNLTEIGG
+575 IKDG
-588 DFEVN
+588 DM
-593 TGLYVLKSFE
+593 TSFE
-603 GLESLEIIGGNFKV
+603 GLRNLGTIGGNFKV
-617 ITSPVFTGLFE
+617 I
-628 YLASFKGLS
+628 A
-637 GLKSIG
+637 
-643 GDFEVNAYAYS
+643 
-654 LNALE
+654 
-659 SFEGLESLETIG
+659 
-671 GNFRVIGGN
+671 
-680 ASLNALS
+680 
-687 SFKGLNGLKSIGGDF
+687 
-702 EVNTK
+702 
-707 FYNSLYVLASFEGLE
+707 
-722 SLETIGGDFRVI
+722 
-734 VESSPLSALS
+734 ESSYSYYYYYY
-744 SFKGLNGLKS
+744 LN
-754 IGGDFEV
+754 
-761 NGGSYC
+761 
-767 LKSLSSFEGFESLE
+767 
-781 TIGGNFRVIGEA
+781 
-793 SSLESLSS
+793 SLSS

-814 FEVNANFH
+814 FEVNAKSSSSS
-822 SLKSLSSFEG
+822 SLKSL
-832 FESLETI
+832 
-839 GGNFRVI
+839 
-846 GEASSL
+846 A
-852 ESLSS
+852 
-857 FKGLNGLKSIG
+857 
-868 GDFEV
+868 
-873 SANDSLSSFEGLES
+873 SFEGLES

-892 GNFRVIDGASPL
+892 GNFRVIAE
-904 NSLSSFK
+904 SS
-911 GLSGLKSI
+911 SY
-919 GGDFEVSSKFSSLN
+919 SSSS
-933 SLASFEGLESLETIG
+933 
-948 GNFKVIAKS
+948 
-957 FSSPSLNSLS
+957 SLNSLS

-984 NAKSSSYS
+984 NAKSSSSSSLKSLASFEGLESLETIGGNFKVIAGSYSSLESLSSFKGLSGLKSIGGDFEVNAKSSS
-992 SSSLASLA
+992 SSSLKSLA

-1022 SSLNSLASFKGLSG
+1022 SSLNSLSSFKGLSG

-1049 SSSSLNSLASFE
+1049 SSSSSSLKSLASFE
-1061 GLENLTNIG
+1061 GLESLETIGGNFKVIAGSYSSLESLSSFKSLSGLKSIGGDFEVNAKSYSSLKSLASFEGLESLTNIG

-1076 KYCSSLNN
+1076 NYCSSLNN

-1094 NDISITECSKLYD
+1094 NDISITTCSKLYD
-1107 FCILKN
+1107 FCVLKN

-1123 LNKNGYNPTKYQ
+1123 VNDNGYNPTKYQ

>member
-25 IDDPDDPDNPDAPT
+25 IDDPDDPDNPDTPT
-39 NVMLDISVSD
+39 NVTLDISVSD

-177 TKNFTFTILE
+177 VKNFTFTILE

-229 SAKESIEVELK
+229 SAKKSIEVELK
-240 SNVDYSISI
+240 SNVNYSISI

-254 DWIKLLETK
+254 HWIKLLETK

-278 TYDNRSAQIFI
+278 TYDN
-289 KDKNSSLC
+289 
-297 DTLYINQLQQNA
+297 
-309 LILSQ
+309 
-314 KQYEVL
+314 
-320 AGGERI
+320 
-326 SIEVQSNIDYE
+326 
-337 IIIPK
+337 
-342 TVQEWIE
+342 
-349 QMPQSKALT
+349 
-358 ESMINLEIKPNT
+358 
-370 TYDVRSAQ
+370 RSAQ

-410 VLAGGERISIEVQ
+410 VLAGGEQISIEVQSNIDYEIIIPKTVQEWIEQMPQSKAFTKSMINLEVKPNTTYDNRSAQVFIKDKNSSLCDTLYINQLQQNALILSQKQYEVLAGGEQISIEVQ

-446 KALTES
+446 KALTKS

-458 KPNTTYDVRSAQIF
+458 KPNTTYDVRSAQVF

-508 FQKAGYTRVIGNITI
+508 FQTAGYTKVIGNII
-523 QDNIRTLQK
+523 VQYNIRTLQK
-532 LDNLLQEIDG
+532 LDNLLTEIDG
-542 NLTIDCDNLTSLDG
+542 NLTINCQSLTSLDG

-561 KITGNFTTRNAMIT
+561 KITGNFITWEACIT
-575 SYEGIGNLTEIGG
+575 SYEGIDKLTEIGG
-588 DFEVN
+588 DFEVR
-593 TGLYVLKSFE
+593 LPYSLESFE
-603 GLESLEIIGGNFKV
+603 GLESLETIGGNFK
-617 ITSPVFTGLFE
+617 IIDNESSLNA
-628 YLASFKGLS
+628 LSSFKGLS
-637 GLKSIG
+637 SLKSIG
-643 GDFEVNAYAYS
+643 GDFEVSTDHSSSPHPSHS

-671 GNFRVIGGN
+671 GNFRVIAESFSYSYSFNVLSSFKGLSSLKSIGGDFEVNAKSSSLASFEGLENLETIGGN
-680 ASLNALS
+680 FKVIAES

-702 EVNTK
+702 EVNA
-707 FYNSLYVLASFEGLE
+707 N
-722 SLETIGGDFRVI
+722 
-734 VESSPLSALS
+734 
-744 SFKGLNGLKS
+744 
-754 IGGDFEV
+754 
-761 NGGSYC
+761 
-767 LKSLSSFEGFESLE
+767 
-781 TIGGNFRVIGEA
+781 
-793 SSLESLSS
+793 SSLE
-801 FKGLSG
+801 
-807 LKSIGGD
+807 
-814 FEVNANFH
+814 
-822 SLKSLSSFEG
+822 
-832 FESLETI
+832 
-839 GGNFRVI
+839 
-846 GEASSL
+846 
-852 ESLSS
+852 
-857 FKGLNGLKSIG
+857 
-868 GDFEV
+868 
-873 SANDSLSSFEGLES
+873 
-887 LETIG
+887 
-892 GNFRVIDGASPL
+892 
-904 NSLSSFK
+904 
-911 GLSGLKSI
+911 
-919 GGDFEVSSKFSSLN
+919 
-933 SLASFEGLESLETIG
+933 SFEGLESLETIG
-948 GNFKVIAKS
+948 GNFKIIDNES
-957 FSSPSLNSLS
+957 SLNALS
-967 SFKGLSGLK
+967 SFKGLSSLK

-984 NAKSSSYS
+984 STDHSSSPHPS
-992 SSSLASLA
+992 HSLNALE

-1015 RVIAESS
+1015 RVIAESFS
-1022 SSLNSLASFKGLSG
+1022 YSYSFNVLSSFKGLSS
-1036 LKSIGGDFEVNAK
+1036 LKSIGGDFEVKARV
-1049 SSSSLNSLASFE
+1049 LESFE

-1070 GGKLTI
+1070 DKLTI
-1076 KYCSSLNN
+1076 KGCSSLNN

-1094 NDISITECSKLYD
+1094 NDISITTCSKLYD
-1107 FCILKN
+1107 FCVLKN

-1123 LNKNGYNPTKYQ
+1123 VNDNGYNPTKYQ

>member
-1 MKRLFYLLMMLS
+1 MMLS

-278 TYDNRSAQIFI
+278 TYDNRSAQI
-289 KDKNSSLC
+289 
-297 DTLYINQLQQNA
+297 
-309 LILSQ
+309 
-314 KQYEVL
+314 
-320 AGGERI
+320 
-326 SIEVQSNIDYE
+326 
-337 IIIPK
+337 
-342 TVQEWIE
+342 
-349 QMPQSKALT
+349 
-358 ESMINLEIKPNT
+358 
-370 TYDVRSAQ
+370 
-378 VFIKDKNSSL
+378 FIKDKNSSL

-761 NGGSYC
+761 
-767 LKSLSSFEGFESLE
+767 
-781 TIGGNFRVIGEA
+781 
-793 SSLESLSS
+793 
-801 FKGLSG
+801 
-807 LKSIGGD
+807 
-814 FEVNANFH
+814 
-822 SLKSLSSFEG
+822 
-832 FESLETI
+832 
-839 GGNFRVI
+839 
-846 GEASSL
+846 
-852 ESLSS
+852 
-857 FKGLNGLKSIG
+857 
-868 GDFEV
+868 

-919 GGDFEVSSKFSSLN
+919 GGDFEV
-933 SLASFEGLESLETIG
+933 
-948 GNFKVIAKS
+948 
-957 FSSPSLNSLS
+957 
-967 SFKGLSGLK
+967 
-976 SIGGDFEV
+976 
-984 NAKSSSYS
+984 NAK
-992 SSSLASLA
+992 
-1000 SFEGL
+1000 
-1005 ESLETIGGNF
+1005 
-1015 RVIAESS
+1015 
-1022 SSLNSLASFKGLSG
+1022 
-1036 LKSIGGDFEVNAK
+1036 
-1049 SSSSLNSLASFE
+1049 SSSLNSLASFE

>member
-13 CTLWSCSKSDGS
+13 CTLWSCSKSDGP
-25 IDDPDDPDNPDAPT
+25 IDDPDDPDNPDTPT
-39 NVMLDISVSD
+39 NVTLDISVSD

-177 TKNFTFTILE
+177 VKNFTFTILE

-209 HIYQTAARILIL
+209 HIYQTADPRTLIL

-254 DWIKLLETK
+254 HWIKLLETK

-278 TYDNRSAQIFI
+278 TYDNRSAQVFI

-320 AGGERI
+320 AGGEQI

-349 QMPQSKALT
+349 QMPQSKAFT
-358 ESMINLEIKPNT
+358 KSMINLEVKPNT

-410 VLAGGERISIEVQ
+410 VLAGGEQISIEVQ

-446 KALTES
+446 KAFTKS
-452 MINLEI
+452 MINLEV
-458 KPNTTYDVRSAQIF
+458 KPNTTYDVRSAQVF

-508 FQKAGYTRVIGNITI
+508 FQTAGYTKVIGNII
-523 QDNIRTLQK
+523 VQYNIRTLQK
-532 LDNLLQEIDG
+532 LDNLLTEIDG
-542 NLTIDCDNLTSLDG
+542 NLTINCQSLTSLDG

-561 KITGNFTTRNAMIT
+561 KITGNFITWKACIT
-575 SYEGIGNLTEIGG
+575 SYEGIDKLTEIGG
-588 DFEVN
+588 DFEVR
-593 TGLYVLKSFE
+593 LPYSLESFE
-603 GLESLEIIGGNFKV
+603 GLESLETIGGNFKV
-617 ITSPVFTGLFE
+617 IDK
-628 YLASFKGLS
+628 LALSSLSSFKGLS
-637 GLKSIG
+637 SLKSIGGDFEVNAKSSSLASFEGLENLETIGGNFKVIAESSFKGLNGLKSIG
-643 GDFEVNAYAYS
+643 GDFEVNANSSLESFEGLESLETIGGNFKIIDNKSSLNALSSFKGLSSLKSIGGDFEVSTDHSSSPHPSHS

-671 GNFRVIGGN
+671 GNFRVIAESFSYSYSFNVLSSFKGLSSLKSIGGDFEVNAKSSSLASFEGLENLETIGGN
-680 ASLNALS
+680 FKVIAES

-702 EVNTK
+702 EVNA
-707 FYNSLYVLASFEGLE
+707 N
-722 SLETIGGDFRVI
+722 
-734 VESSPLSALS
+734 
-744 SFKGLNGLKS
+744 
-754 IGGDFEV
+754 
-761 NGGSYC
+761 
-767 LKSLSSFEGFESLE
+767 
-781 TIGGNFRVIGEA
+781 
-793 SSLESLSS
+793 SSLE
-801 FKGLSG
+801 
-807 LKSIGGD
+807 
-814 FEVNANFH
+814 
-822 SLKSLSSFEG
+822 
-832 FESLETI
+832 
-839 GGNFRVI
+839 
-846 GEASSL
+846 
-852 ESLSS
+852 
-857 FKGLNGLKSIG
+857 
-868 GDFEV
+868 
-873 SANDSLSSFEGLES
+873 
-887 LETIG
+887 
-892 GNFRVIDGASPL
+892 
-904 NSLSSFK
+904 
-911 GLSGLKSI
+911 
-919 GGDFEVSSKFSSLN
+919 
-933 SLASFEGLESLETIG
+933 SFEGLESLETIG
-948 GNFKVIAKS
+948 GNFKIIDNKS
-957 FSSPSLNSLS
+957 SLNALS
-967 SFKGLSGLK
+967 SFKGLSSLK

-984 NAKSSSYS
+984 STDHSSSPHPS
-992 SSSLASLA
+992 HSLNALE

-1015 RVIAESS
+1015 RVIAESFS
-1022 SSLNSLASFKGLSG
+1022 YSYSFNVLSSFKGLSS
-1036 LKSIGGDFEVNAK
+1036 LKSIGGDFEVKARV
-1049 SSSSLNSLASFE
+1049 LESFE

-1070 GGKLTI
+1070 DKLTI
-1076 KYCSSLNN
+1076 KGCSSLNN

-1094 NDISITECSKLYD
+1094 NDISITTCSKLYD
-1107 FCILKN
+1107 FCVLKN

-1123 LNKNGYNPTKYQ
+1123 VNDNGYNPTKYQ

>member
-25 IDDPDDPDNPDAPT
+25 IDDPDDPDNPDTPT
-39 NVMLDISVSD
+39 NVTLDISVSD

-177 TKNFTFTILE
+177 VKNFTFTILE

-209 HIYQTAARILIL
+209 HIYQTADPRTLIL

-254 DWIKLLETK
+254 HWIKLLETK

-278 TYDNRSAQIFI
+278 TYDN
-289 KDKNSSLC
+289 
-297 DTLYINQLQQNA
+297 
-309 LILSQ
+309 
-314 KQYEVL
+314 
-320 AGGERI
+320 
-326 SIEVQSNIDYE
+326 
-337 IIIPK
+337 
-342 TVQEWIE
+342 
-349 QMPQSKALT
+349 
-358 ESMINLEIKPNT
+358 
-370 TYDVRSAQ
+370 RSAQ

-410 VLAGGERISIEVQ
+410 VLAGGEQISIEVQ

-446 KALTES
+446 KAFTKS

-458 KPNTTYDVRSAQIF
+458 KPNTTYDVRSAQVF

-508 FQKAGYTRVIGNITI
+508 FQTAGYTKVIGNII
-523 QDNIRTLQK
+523 VQYNIRTLQK
-532 LDNLLQEIDG
+532 LDNLLTEIDG
-542 NLTIDCDNLTSLDG
+542 NLTINCQSLTSLDG

-561 KITGNFTTRNAMIT
+561 KITGNFITWEACIT
-575 SYEGIGNLTEIGG
+575 SYEGIDKLTEIGG
-588 DFEVN
+588 DFEVR
-593 TGLYVLKSFE
+593 LPY
-603 GLESLEIIGGNFKV
+603 SLE
-617 ITSPVFTGLFE
+617 
-628 YLASFKGLS
+628 
-637 GLKSIG
+637 
-643 GDFEVNAYAYS
+643 
-654 LNALE
+654 
-659 SFEGLESLETIG
+659 
-671 GNFRVIGGN
+671 
-680 ASLNALS
+680 
-687 SFKGLNGLKSIGGDF
+687 
-702 EVNTK
+702 
-707 FYNSLYVLASFEGLE
+707 
-722 SLETIGGDFRVI
+722 
-734 VESSPLSALS
+734 
-744 SFKGLNGLKS
+744 
-754 IGGDFEV
+754 
-761 NGGSYC
+761 
-767 LKSLSSFEGFESLE
+767 
-781 TIGGNFRVIGEA
+781 
-793 SSLESLSS
+793 
-801 FKGLSG
+801 
-807 LKSIGGD
+807 
-814 FEVNANFH
+814 
-822 SLKSLSSFEG
+822 
-832 FESLETI
+832 
-839 GGNFRVI
+839 
-846 GEASSL
+846 
-852 ESLSS
+852 
-857 FKGLNGLKSIG
+857 
-868 GDFEV
+868 
-873 SANDSLSSFEGLES
+873 
-887 LETIG
+887 
-892 GNFRVIDGASPL
+892 
-904 NSLSSFK
+904 
-911 GLSGLKSI
+911 
-919 GGDFEVSSKFSSLN
+919 
-933 SLASFEGLESLETIG
+933 SFEGLESLETIG
-948 GNFKVIAKS
+948 GNFKVIDKLALS
-957 FSSPSLNSLS
+957 SLS
-967 SFKGLSGLK
+967 SFKGLSSLK

-984 NAKSSSYS
+984 KARV
-992 SSSLASLA
+992 
-1000 SFEGL
+1000 L
-1005 ESLETIGGNF
+1005 E
-1015 RVIAESS
+1015 
-1022 SSLNSLASFKGLSG
+1022 
-1036 LKSIGGDFEVNAK
+1036 
-1049 SSSSLNSLASFE
+1049 SFE

-1070 GGKLTI
+1070 DKLTI
-1076 KYCSSLNN
+1076 KGCSSLNN

-1094 NDISITECSKLYD
+1094 NDISITTCSKLYD
-1107 FCILKN
+1107 FCVLKN

-1123 LNKNGYNPTKYQ
+1123 LNNNGYNPTKYQ

>member
-25 IDDPDDPDNPDAPT
+25 IDDPDDPDNPDTPT
-39 NVMLDISVSD
+39 NVTLDISVSD

-177 TKNFTFTILE
+177 IKNFTFTILE

-209 HIYQTAARILIL
+209 HIYQTADPRTLIL

-240 SNVDYSISI
+240 PNVDYSISI

-254 DWIKLLETK
+254 HWIKLLETK

-320 AGGERI
+320 AGGEQI

-358 ESMINLEIKPNT
+358 KSLINLEIKPNPT
-370 TYDVRSAQ
+370 D
-378 VFIKDKNSSL
+378 
-388 CDTLYINQ
+388 
-396 LQQNALILSQKQYE
+396 
-410 VLAGGERISIEVQ
+410 
-423 SNIDYEIIIPKTV
+423 
-436 QEWIEQMPQS
+436 
-446 KALTES
+446 
-452 MINLEI
+452 
-458 KPNTTYDVRSAQIF
+458 DVRSAQIF

-480 SDTVQVTQAAKGTY
+480 SDTVQITQAAKGIY
-494 TGDISFETEQDLID
+494 IGDIIFEKEQDLID
-508 FQKAGYTRVIGNITI
+508 FQAAGYTKVRGNVIVSGQKIT
-523 QDNIRTLQK
+523 TLQK
-532 LDNLLQEIDG
+532 LNNLLTEING
-542 NLTIDCDNLTSLDG
+542 SLRLECSTLTTLDG
-556 LYNLK
+556 LYGLK
-561 KITGNFTTRNAMIT
+561 TITDSLIIKA
-575 SYEGIGNLTEIGG
+575 GG
-588 DFEVN
+588 M
-593 TGLYVLKSFE
+593 TSFE
-603 GLESLEIIGGNFKV
+603 GLRN
-617 ITSPVFTGLFE
+617 
-628 YLASFKGLS
+628 
-637 GLKSIG
+637 
-643 GDFEVNAYAYS
+643 
-654 LNALE
+654 
-659 SFEGLESLETIG
+659 LETIG
-671 GNFRVIGGN
+671 GDFKVIAESSSSNF
-680 ASLNALS
+680 
-687 SFKGLNGLKSIGGDF
+687 
-702 EVNTK
+702 
-707 FYNSLYVLASFEGLE
+707 LASFEGLE
-722 SLETIGGDFRVI
+722 
-734 VESSPLSALS
+734 
-744 SFKGLNGLKS
+744 N
-754 IGGDFEV
+754 
-761 NGGSYC
+761 
-767 LKSLSSFEGFESLE
+767 
-781 TIGGNFRVIGEA
+781 
-793 SSLESLSS
+793 
-801 FKGLSG
+801 
-807 LKSIGGD
+807 
-814 FEVNANFH
+814 
-822 SLKSLSSFEG
+822 
-832 FESLETI
+832 
-839 GGNFRVI
+839 
-846 GEASSL
+846 
-852 ESLSS
+852 
-857 FKGLNGLKSIG
+857 
-868 GDFEV
+868 
-873 SANDSLSSFEGLES
+873 
-887 LETIG
+887 
-892 GNFRVIDGASPL
+892 
-904 NSLSSFK
+904 
-911 GLSGLKSI
+911 
-919 GGDFEVSSKFSSLN
+919 
-933 SLASFEGLESLETIG
+933 
-948 GNFKVIAKS
+948 
-957 FSSPSLNSLS
+957 
-967 SFKGLSGLK
+967 
-976 SIGGDFEV
+976 
-984 NAKSSSYS
+984 
-992 SSSLASLA
+992 
-1000 SFEGL
+1000 
-1005 ESLETIGGNF
+1005 LETIGGNF
-1015 RVIAESS
+1015 RVIADFS

-1049 SSSSLNSLASFE
+1049 SSSLSSLASFKGLSGLKSIGGNFRVIADFPSSLNSLASFEGLENLETIGGNFKVIASYSSSLKSLASFKGLSGLKSIGGDFEVNAKSSSLNSLASFEGLENLQTIGGSFSCDRRISTKSLSQLNSIGKNLEIYLLFDEGLENLVRIGGDFKPGYSSSFKTLNKLSSIGGNFYVDVFNGTSFE

-1076 KYCSSLNN
+1076 SDCKSLIN

-1094 NDISITECSKLYD
+1094 NDISITTCPKLYD
-1107 FCILKN
+1107 FCVLKN

>member
-25 IDDPDDPDNPDAPT
+25 IDDPDDPDNPDTPT
-39 NVMLDISVSD
+39 NVTLDISVSD

-177 TKNFTFTILE
+177 VKNFTFTILE

-229 SAKESIEVELK
+229 SAKKSIEVELK
-240 SNVDYSISI
+240 SNVNYSISI

-278 TYDNRSAQIFI
+278 TYDNRSAQ
-289 KDKNSSLC
+289 
-297 DTLYINQLQQNA
+297 
-309 LILSQ
+309 
-314 KQYEVL
+314 
-320 AGGERI
+320 
-326 SIEVQSNIDYE
+326 
-337 IIIPK
+337 
-342 TVQEWIE
+342 
-349 QMPQSKALT
+349 
-358 ESMINLEIKPNT
+358 
-370 TYDVRSAQ
+370 

-410 VLAGGERISIEVQ
+410 VLAGGEQISIEVQ

-446 KALTES
+446 KALTKS

-458 KPNTTYDVRSAQIF
+458 KPNTTYDVRSAQVF

-508 FQKAGYTRVIGNITI
+508 FQTAGYTKVIGNII
-523 QDNIRTLQK
+523 VQYNIRTLQK
-532 LDNLLQEIDG
+532 LDNLLTEIDG
-542 NLTIDCDNLTSLDG
+542 NLTINCQSLTSLDG

-561 KITGNFTTRNAMIT
+561 KITGNFITWEACIT
-575 SYEGIGNLTEIGG
+575 SYEGIDKLTEIGG
-588 DFEVN
+588 DFEVR
-593 TGLYVLKSFE
+593 LPYSLESFE
-603 GLESLEIIGGNFKV
+603 GLESLETIGGNFKV
-617 ITSPVFTGLFE
+617 IDK
-628 YLASFKGLS
+628 LALSSLSSFKGLS
-637 GLKSIG
+637 SLKSIGGDFEVNAKSSSLASFEGLENLETIGGNFKVIAESSFKGLNGLKSIG
-643 GDFEVNAYAYS
+643 GDFEVNANSSLESFEGLESLETIGGNFKIIDNESSLNALSSFKGLSSLKSIGGDFEVSTDHSSSPHPSHS

-671 GNFRVIGGN
+671 GNFRVIAESFSYSYSFN
-680 ASLNALS
+680 VLS
-687 SFKGLNGLKSIGGDF
+687 SFKGLSSLKSIGGDF
-702 EVNTK
+702 EVK
-707 FYNSLYVLASFEGLE
+707 ARVLE
-722 SLETIGGDFRVI
+722 
-734 VESSPLSALS
+734 
-744 SFKGLNGLKS
+744 
-754 IGGDFEV
+754 
-761 NGGSYC
+761 
-767 LKSLSSFEGFESLE
+767 
-781 TIGGNFRVIGEA
+781 
-793 SSLESLSS
+793 
-801 FKGLSG
+801 
-807 LKSIGGD
+807 
-814 FEVNANFH
+814 
-822 SLKSLSSFEG
+822 
-832 FESLETI
+832 
-839 GGNFRVI
+839 
-846 GEASSL
+846 
-852 ESLSS
+852 
-857 FKGLNGLKSIG
+857 
-868 GDFEV
+868 
-873 SANDSLSSFEGLES
+873 
-887 LETIG
+887 
-892 GNFRVIDGASPL
+892 
-904 NSLSSFK
+904 
-911 GLSGLKSI
+911 
-919 GGDFEVSSKFSSLN
+919 
-933 SLASFEGLESLETIG
+933 
-948 GNFKVIAKS
+948 
-957 FSSPSLNSLS
+957 
-967 SFKGLSGLK
+967 
-976 SIGGDFEV
+976 
-984 NAKSSSYS
+984 
-992 SSSLASLA
+992 
-1000 SFEGL
+1000 
-1005 ESLETIGGNF
+1005 
-1015 RVIAESS
+1015 
-1022 SSLNSLASFKGLSG
+1022 
-1036 LKSIGGDFEVNAK
+1036 
-1049 SSSSLNSLASFE
+1049 SFE

-1070 GGKLTI
+1070 DKLTI
-1076 KYCSSLNN
+1076 KGCSSLNN

-1094 NDISITECSKLYD
+1094 NDISITTCSKLYD
-1107 FCILKN
+1107 FCVLKN

-1123 LNKNGYNPTKYQ
+1123 VNDNGYNPTKYQ

>member
-13 CTLWSCSKSDGS
+13 CTLWSCSKSDGP
-25 IDDPDDPDNPDAPT
+25 IDDPDNPDNPDAPT

-49 LVFEAEGGEK
+49 LVFGAEGGEK

-87 NSKIIV
+87 DSKIIV

-105 TNLTIKAGNITK
+105 TNLTVKAGNITK

-177 TKNFTFTILE
+177 VKNFTFTILE

-209 HIYQTAARILIL
+209 HIYQTADPRTLIL

-254 DWIKLLETK
+254 HWIKLLETK

-278 TYDNRSAQIFI
+278 TYDN
-289 KDKNSSLC
+289 
-297 DTLYINQLQQNA
+297 
-309 LILSQ
+309 
-314 KQYEVL
+314 
-320 AGGERI
+320 
-326 SIEVQSNIDYE
+326 
-337 IIIPK
+337 
-342 TVQEWIE
+342 
-349 QMPQSKALT
+349 
-358 ESMINLEIKPNT
+358 
-370 TYDVRSAQ
+370 RSAQ

-410 VLAGGERISIEVQ
+410 VLAGGEQISIEVQ

-446 KALTES
+446 KALTKS
-452 MINLEI
+452 MINLEV
-458 KPNTTYDVRSAQIF
+458 KPNPTDDVRSAQIF

-480 SDTVQVTQAAKGTY
+480 SDTVQVTQAAKGIY
-494 TGDISFETEQDLID
+494 IGDIIFETEQDLID
-508 FQKAGYTRVIGNITI
+508 FQTAGYTKVRGNVIVSGGEIT
-523 QDNIRTLQK
+523 TLQK
-532 LDNLLQEIDG
+532 LDNLLTEING
-542 NLTIDCDNLTSLDG
+542 SLRLECSTLTTLDG
-556 LYNLK
+556 LYGLK
-561 KITGNFTTRNAMIT
+561 TITDSLI
-575 SYEGIGNLTEIGG
+575 IKDG
-588 DFEVN
+588 DM
-593 TGLYVLKSFE
+593 TSFE
-603 GLESLEIIGGNFKV
+603 GLRNLG
-617 ITSPVFTGLFE
+617 
-628 YLASFKGLS
+628 
-637 GLKSIG
+637 
-643 GDFEVNAYAYS
+643 
-654 LNALE
+654 
-659 SFEGLESLETIG
+659 
-671 GNFRVIGGN
+671 
-680 ASLNALS
+680 
-687 SFKGLNGLKSIGGDF
+687 
-702 EVNTK
+702 
-707 FYNSLYVLASFEGLE
+707 
-722 SLETIGGDFRVI
+722 
-734 VESSPLSALS
+734 
-744 SFKGLNGLKS
+744 
-754 IGGDFEV
+754 
-761 NGGSYC
+761 
-767 LKSLSSFEGFESLE
+767 
-781 TIGGNFRVIGEA
+781 
-793 SSLESLSS
+793 
-801 FKGLSG
+801 
-807 LKSIGGD
+807 
-814 FEVNANFH
+814 
-822 SLKSLSSFEG
+822 
-832 FESLETI
+832 
-839 GGNFRVI
+839 
-846 GEASSL
+846 
-852 ESLSS
+852 
-857 FKGLNGLKSIG
+857 
-868 GDFEV
+868 
-873 SANDSLSSFEGLES
+873 
-887 LETIG
+887 
-892 GNFRVIDGASPL
+892 
-904 NSLSSFK
+904 
-911 GLSGLKSI
+911 
-919 GGDFEVSSKFSSLN
+919 
-933 SLASFEGLESLETIG
+933 TIG
-948 GNFKVIAKS
+948 GNFKVIAE
-957 FSSPSLNSLS
+957 SSSSYYYYSLNSLS

-984 NAKSSSYS
+984 NAKYS
-992 SSSLASLA
+992 SSLKSLA

-1022 SSLNSLASFKGLSG
+1022 SSLNSLSSFKGLSG

-1049 SSSSLNSLASFE
+1049 YSSSLKSLASFE
-1061 GLENLTNIG
+1061 GLESLTNIG

-1076 KYCSSLNN
+1076 NYCSSLNN

-1094 NDISITECSKLYD
+1094 NDISITTCPKLYD
-1107 FCILKN
+1107 FCVLQN

-1123 LNKNGYNPTKYQ
+1123 LNNNGYNPTKYQ

>member
-378 VFIKDKNSSL
+378 
-388 CDTLYINQ
+388 
-396 LQQNALILSQKQYE
+396 
-410 VLAGGERISIEVQ
+410 
-423 SNIDYEIIIPKTV
+423 
-436 QEWIEQMPQS
+436 
-446 KALTES
+446 
-452 MINLEI
+452 
-458 KPNTTYDVRSAQIF
+458 IF

-643 GDFEVNAYAYS
+643 GDFEV
-654 LNALE
+654 
-659 SFEGLESLETIG
+659 
-671 GNFRVIGGN
+671 
-680 ASLNALS
+680 
-687 SFKGLNGLKSIGGDF
+687 
-702 EVNTK
+702 
-707 FYNSLYVLASFEGLE
+707 
-722 SLETIGGDFRVI
+722 
-734 VESSPLSALS
+734 
-744 SFKGLNGLKS
+744 
-754 IGGDFEV
+754 
-761 NGGSYC
+761 
-767 LKSLSSFEGFESLE
+767 
-781 TIGGNFRVIGEA
+781 
-793 SSLESLSS
+793 
-801 FKGLSG
+801 
-807 LKSIGGD
+807 
-814 FEVNANFH
+814 
-822 SLKSLSSFEG
+822 
-832 FESLETI
+832 
-839 GGNFRVI
+839 
-846 GEASSL
+846 
-852 ESLSS
+852 
-857 FKGLNGLKSIG
+857 
-868 GDFEV
+868 
-873 SANDSLSSFEGLES
+873 
-887 LETIG
+887 
-892 GNFRVIDGASPL
+892 
-904 NSLSSFK
+904 
-911 GLSGLKSI
+911 
-919 GGDFEVSSKFSSLN
+919 SSKFSSLN

-967 SFKGLSGLK
+967 
-976 SIGGDFEV
+976 
-984 NAKSSSYS
+984 
-992 SSSLASLA
+992 
-1000 SFEGL
+1000 
-1005 ESLETIGGNF
+1005 
-1015 RVIAESS
+1015 
-1022 SSLNSLASFKGLSG
+1022 SFKGLSG

>member
-378 VFIKDKNSSL
+378 
-388 CDTLYINQ
+388 
-396 LQQNALILSQKQYE
+396 
-410 VLAGGERISIEVQ
+410 
-423 SNIDYEIIIPKTV
+423 
-436 QEWIEQMPQS
+436 
-446 KALTES
+446 
-452 MINLEI
+452 
-458 KPNTTYDVRSAQIF
+458 IF

-654 LNALE
+654 LNAL
-659 SFEGLESLETIG
+659 
-671 GNFRVIGGN
+671 
-680 ASLNALS
+680 
-687 SFKGLNGLKSIGGDF
+687 
-702 EVNTK
+702 
-707 FYNSLYVLASFEGLE
+707 
-722 SLETIGGDFRVI
+722 
-734 VESSPLSALS
+734 
-744 SFKGLNGLKS
+744 
-754 IGGDFEV
+754 
-761 NGGSYC
+761 
-767 LKSLSSFEGFESLE
+767 
-781 TIGGNFRVIGEA
+781 
-793 SSLESLSS
+793 
-801 FKGLSG
+801 
-807 LKSIGGD
+807 
-814 FEVNANFH
+814 
-822 SLKSLSSFEG
+822 
-832 FESLETI
+832 
-839 GGNFRVI
+839 
-846 GEASSL
+846 
-852 ESLSS
+852 
-857 FKGLNGLKSIG
+857 
-868 GDFEV
+868 
-873 SANDSLSSFEGLES
+873 
-887 LETIG
+887 
-892 GNFRVIDGASPL
+892 
-904 NSLSSFK
+904 
-911 GLSGLKSI
+911 
-919 GGDFEVSSKFSSLN
+919 
-933 SLASFEGLESLETIG
+933 
-948 GNFKVIAKS
+948 
-957 FSSPSLNSLS
+957 
-967 SFKGLSGLK
+967 
-976 SIGGDFEV
+976 
-984 NAKSSSYS
+984 
-992 SSSLASLA
+992 
-1000 SFEGL
+1000 
-1005 ESLETIGGNF
+1005 
-1015 RVIAESS
+1015 
-1022 SSLNSLASFKGLSG
+1022 
-1036 LKSIGGDFEVNAK
+1036 
-1049 SSSSLNSLASFE
+1049 
-1061 GLENLTNIG
+1061 
-1070 GGKLTI
+1070 
-1076 KYCSSLNN
+1076 
-1084 IDALKNIESL
+1084 
-1094 NDISITECSKLYD
+1094 
-1107 FCILKN
+1107 
-1113 VVQNMSGTFY
+1113 
-1123 LNKNGYNPTKYQ
+1123 
-1135 LLNGECSQI
+1135 
-1144 PQE
+1144 

>member
-162 FQNWIKHEPETKAIT
+162 FQNWIKHEPETKSIT
-177 TKNFTFTILE
+177 VKNFTFTILE

-209 HIYQTAARILIL
+209 HIYQTADPRTLIL

-240 SNVDYSISI
+240 PNVDYSISI

-254 DWIKLLETK
+254 HWIKLLETK

-289 KDKNSSLC
+289 RDKNSDLS
-297 DTLYINQLQQNA
+297 DTLTINQSQLNA
-309 LILSQ
+309 LIIGQ
-314 KQYEVL
+314 KDYKIPVEGQQ
-320 AGGERI
+320 I
-326 SIEVQSNIDYE
+326 SIEIKSNIDYE
-337 IIIPK
+337 VILSK
-342 TVQEWIE
+342 TAQSWIQEV
-349 QMPQSKALT
+349 PQSKGLT
-358 ESMINLEIKPNT
+358 TSTLKYNILANT
-370 TYDVRSAQ
+370 TGVNRTAKIT
-378 VFIKDKNSSL
+378 IKDKN
-388 CDTLYINQ
+388 N
-396 LQQNALILSQKQYE
+396 
-410 VLAGGERISIEVQ
+410 
-423 SNIDYEIIIPKTV
+423 
-436 QEWIEQMPQS
+436 
-446 KALTES
+446 
-452 MINLEI
+452 
-458 KPNTTYDVRSAQIF
+458 
-472 IKDKNSTL
+472 TL
-480 SDTVQVTQAAKGTY
+480 SDTVQVIQATEGTY
-494 TGDISFETEQDLID
+494 TGDIIFETEQDLID
-508 FQKAGYTRVIGNITI
+508 FQTAGYTKVMGNII
-523 QDNIRTLQK
+523 VQGDNIRTLQK
-532 LDNLLQEIDG
+532 LNNLLQEIDG
-542 NLTIDCDNLTSLDG
+542 NLTINCHSLTSLDG

-561 KITGNFTTRNAMIT
+561 KITGNFITERAGIT
-575 SYEGIGNLTEIGG
+575 SYEGINNLTEIGG

-593 TGLYVLKSFE
+593 AKS
-603 GLESLEIIGGNFKV
+603 
-617 ITSPVFTGLFE
+617 
-628 YLASFKGLS
+628 
-637 GLKSIG
+637 
-643 GDFEVNAYAYS
+643 
-654 LNALE
+654 
-659 SFEGLESLETIG
+659 
-671 GNFRVIGGN
+671 
-680 ASLNALS
+680 S
-687 SFKGLNGLKSIGGDF
+687 SS
-702 EVNTK
+702 
-707 FYNSLYVLASFEGLE
+707 
-722 SLETIGGDFRVI
+722 
-734 VESSPLSALS
+734 
-744 SFKGLNGLKS
+744 
-754 IGGDFEV
+754 
-761 NGGSYC
+761 
-767 LKSLSSFEGFESLE
+767 
-781 TIGGNFRVIGEA
+781 
-793 SSLESLSS
+793 
-801 FKGLSG
+801 
-807 LKSIGGD
+807 
-814 FEVNANFH
+814 
-822 SLKSLSSFEG
+822 
-832 FESLETI
+832 
-839 GGNFRVI
+839 
-846 GEASSL
+846 
-852 ESLSS
+852 
-857 FKGLNGLKSIG
+857 
-868 GDFEV
+868 
-873 SANDSLSSFEGLES
+873 
-887 LETIG
+887 
-892 GNFRVIDGASPL
+892 
-904 NSLSSFK
+904 
-911 GLSGLKSI
+911 
-919 GGDFEVSSKFSSLN
+919 SSLN
-933 SLASFEGLESLETIG
+933 SLASFEGLESLETIR
-948 GNFKVIAKS
+948 
-957 FSSPSLNSLS
+957 
-967 SFKGLSGLK
+967 
-976 SIGGDFEV
+976 
-984 NAKSSSYS
+984 
-992 SSSLASLA
+992 
-1000 SFEGL
+1000 
-1005 ESLETIGGNF
+1005 GNF
-1015 RVIAESS
+1015 RVIAES

-1049 SSSSLNSLASFE
+1049 SSFSLNSLASFEGLESLETIGGNFKVIAGSSSSLRSLSSFKGLSGLKSIGGDFEVNAKSSFSLNSLASFE

>member
-25 IDDPDDPDNPDAPT
+25 IDDPDDPDNPDTPT
-39 NVMLDISVSD
+39 NVTLDISVSD

-105 TNLTIKAGNITK
+105 TNLTVKAGNITK

-177 TKNFTFTILE
+177 VKNFTFTILE

-209 HIYQTAARILIL
+209 HIYQTADPRTLIL

-254 DWIKLLETK
+254 HWIKLLETK

-278 TYDNRSAQIFI
+278 TYDN
-289 KDKNSSLC
+289 
-297 DTLYINQLQQNA
+297 
-309 LILSQ
+309 
-314 KQYEVL
+314 
-320 AGGERI
+320 
-326 SIEVQSNIDYE
+326 
-337 IIIPK
+337 
-342 TVQEWIE
+342 
-349 QMPQSKALT
+349 
-358 ESMINLEIKPNT
+358 
-370 TYDVRSAQ
+370 RSAQ

-410 VLAGGERISIEVQ
+410 VLAGGEQISIEVQ

-446 KALTES
+446 KAFTKS

-458 KPNTTYDVRSAQIF
+458 KPNTTYDVRSAQVF

-508 FQKAGYTRVIGNITI
+508 FQTAGYTKVRGNVIVSGGEIT
-523 QDNIRTLQK
+523 TLQK
-532 LDNLLQEIDG
+532 LDNLLTEING
-542 NLTIDCDNLTSLDG
+542 SLRLECSTLTTLDG
-556 LYNLK
+556 LYGLK
-561 KITGNFTTRNAMIT
+561 TITDSLI
-575 SYEGIGNLTEIGG
+575 IKDG
-588 DFEVN
+588 DM
-593 TGLYVLKSFE
+593 TSFE
-603 GLESLEIIGGNFKV
+603 GLRNLG
-617 ITSPVFTGLFE
+617 
-628 YLASFKGLS
+628 
-637 GLKSIG
+637 
-643 GDFEVNAYAYS
+643 
-654 LNALE
+654 
-659 SFEGLESLETIG
+659 
-671 GNFRVIGGN
+671 
-680 ASLNALS
+680 
-687 SFKGLNGLKSIGGDF
+687 
-702 EVNTK
+702 
-707 FYNSLYVLASFEGLE
+707 
-722 SLETIGGDFRVI
+722 
-734 VESSPLSALS
+734 
-744 SFKGLNGLKS
+744 
-754 IGGDFEV
+754 
-761 NGGSYC
+761 
-767 LKSLSSFEGFESLE
+767 
-781 TIGGNFRVIGEA
+781 
-793 SSLESLSS
+793 
-801 FKGLSG
+801 
-807 LKSIGGD
+807 
-814 FEVNANFH
+814 
-822 SLKSLSSFEG
+822 
-832 FESLETI
+832 
-839 GGNFRVI
+839 
-846 GEASSL
+846 
-852 ESLSS
+852 
-857 FKGLNGLKSIG
+857 
-868 GDFEV
+868 
-873 SANDSLSSFEGLES
+873 
-887 LETIG
+887 
-892 GNFRVIDGASPL
+892 
-904 NSLSSFK
+904 
-911 GLSGLKSI
+911 
-919 GGDFEVSSKFSSLN
+919 
-933 SLASFEGLESLETIG
+933 TIG
-948 GNFKVIAKS
+948 GNFKVIAE
-957 FSSPSLNSLS
+957 SSYSYYYYSLNSLS

-984 NAKSSSYS
+984 NAKYS
-992 SSSLASLA
+992 SSLKSLA

-1005 ESLETIGGNF
+1005 ESL
-1015 RVIAESS
+1015 
-1022 SSLNSLASFKGLSG
+1022 
-1036 LKSIGGDFEVNAK
+1036 
-1049 SSSSLNSLASFE
+1049 
-1061 GLENLTNIG
+1061 TNIG

-1076 KYCSSLNN
+1076 NYCSSLNN

-1094 NDISITECSKLYD
+1094 NDISITTCPKLYD
-1107 FCILKN
+1107 FCVLQN

-1123 LNKNGYNPTKYQ
+1123 LNNNGYNPTKYQ